1 MKLNTK
7 FTFLLLAFTVV
18 TMAIS
23 GTIFASFTRLRLL
36 QTFQKE
42 TMSMEY
48 YLSEIGSYSSVVSA
62 ASLEPSSMYTDWE
75 KLLEEASA
83 QYERVIDPSFDRLL
97 NKEQQEYMKNLKNL
111 WSLIA
116 PQIETVS
123 NALRDFSE
131 LPFSDMERT
140 SLNAKGADAVVYS
153 LEGDDPRR
161 PIMMFSLQKINRAA
175 ALLVSSKK
183 MFTNLLNKLNE
194 SIEDRVQSLFM
205 DYLIF
210 NIVTILLTSIVIFT
224 IAKRVTG
231 KITDRVKKLE
241 NVSGQLALKD
251 FSCKLDSLHF
261 GSDEISGLARTLSD
275 TINHLNDFLEMVK
288 VSSSEN
294 AELGSSIDLAAQNT
308 ASAIHQINASIESL
322 RKQFSDMENAVQ
334 RSATSLTTMSL
345 AVKAL
350 IKDNTSQTQAIKESD
365 LASERMAAT
374 VEKIRIMA
382 EENCSNAEDMQESV
396 SYGDKKIEESN
407 AMMKEVTNQLKSIS
421 EIVTLINAIAEQT
434 NILSM
439 NAAIESAHAGESG
452 KGFSVVAEEIRILAE
467 STGENAKRISDSLFT
482 ITSRMQEAS
491 ELSEQAAASFGEV
504 NGHSYKIHNSLSEI
518 LDNIN
523 EAAGEAEKVAQY
535 SAHITTAAEKMSTE
549 YEKLNVQRKT
559 VSAEMTSL
567 ENVFAISRN
576 GIDEIK
582 LGAEDIVKRML
593 EVSHMSSESRQRMSV
608 LSDNLNQFKTHT
620 IIKAATAVPV
630 EEKEEIVEEL
640 EDIESLE
647 TVEDVPAAET
657 AGAVTIEDLQK
668 TVFEEDDDSVLVEE
682 L

>member
-7 FTFLLLAFTVV
+7 FTILLVTFTVV
-18 TMAIS
+18 TLAIS

-42 TMSMEY
+42 SMTMEY
-48 YLSEIGSYSSVVSA
+48 YLSEIGSYSSVISA
-62 ASLEPSSMYTDWE
+62 ASLEPSSMYKDWE

-83 QYERVIDPSFDRLL
+83 QYERVIDPSFNRLL
-97 NKEQQEYMKNLKNL
+97 NKEQQDYMNNLKNL
-111 WSLIA
+111 WSLIL
-116 PQIETVS
+116 PQIETVTT
-123 NALRDFSE
+123 ALQDFSE
-131 LPFSDMERT
+131 LPFSDMEKT
-140 SLNAKGADAVVYS
+140 SLNAKGADAVVYN
-153 LEGDDPRR
+153 LDGDDIRR
-161 PIMMFSLQKINRAA
+161 PVMLFSLQKINRAA
-175 ALLVSSKK
+175 TLLVSSKK
-183 MFTNLLNKLNE
+183 MFTSLLNKLNDSVE
-194 SIEDRVQSLFM
+194 ARVQSLFM

-210 NIVTILLTSIVIFT
+210 NIITILITSIVIFI
-224 IAKRVTG
+224 IAKKVTG
-231 KITDRVKKLE
+231 KITNRVKRLE
-241 NVSGQLALKD
+241 NVSAQLALKD

-275 TINHLNDFLEMVK
+275 TINNLNDFLEMVK
-288 VSSSEN
+288 ISSAEN
-294 AELGSSIDLAAQNT
+294 AELGSNIDLAAQNT

-322 RKQFSDMENAVQ
+322 RRQFTDMEDAVQ
-334 RSATSLTTMSL
+334 RSAASLTTMSL

-350 IKDNTSQTQAIKESD
+350 IKDNTNQTLAIKESD
-365 LASERMAAT
+365 QASERMAAT

-382 EENCSNAEDMQESV
+382 EENCANAEDMQESV

-452 KGFSVVAEEIRILAE
+452 KGFSVVAEEIRVLAE
-467 STGENAKRISDSLFT
+467 STGENSKRISDSLFT

-491 ELSEQAAASFGEV
+491 ELTEQAAASFGEV
-504 NGHSYKIHNSLSEI
+504 NSHSYRIHNSLSEI

-535 SAHITTAAEKMSTE
+535 SAHITNAAEKMSSE

-593 EVSHMSSESRQRMSV
+593 EVSHMSSESRQKMTMLSV
-608 LSDNLNQFKTHT
+608 NLNQFKTN
-620 IIKAATAVPV
+620 
-630 EEKEEIVEEL
+630 EKESSEEIKVAAVAKEIIEDLEE
-640 EDIESLE
+640 IESLE
-647 TVEDVPAAET
+647 TIEEDSIDDSNTDA
-657 AGAVTIEDLQK
+657 TIEALQK